1 MASTT
6 DFMPASKTYKATR
19 PNPETVMELDDWI
32 VPITAAAGAGWGSNF
47 RNLKVQS
54 LTLTGWVDFTH
65 DGEAVGNAKP
75 AASFAQKMENHSVSD
90 IVDAYGKMV
99 EQLTAADSFAEDTF
113 GSGAIAAA
121 NPDKVNYR
129 AVVKGEVL
137 VSTEAGWADFTA
149 TFSMKKVE
157 LSNYIVQGV
166 PGPKVDAYLE
176 TLDGYKTEA

>member
-6 DFMPASKTYKATR
+6 DFSPASKTYKASR
-19 PNPETVMELDDWI
+19 QNPDDLMALSDWI

-54 LTLTGWVDFTH
+54 LSLTGWVDFTN
-65 DGEAVGNAKP
+65 DGEAVGNARP
-75 AASFAQKMENHSVSD
+75 AATYAQKFENNSVSD
-90 IVDAYGKMV
+90 IVTAYGNML
-99 EQLTAADSFAEDTF
+99 EQLTAADSFAEDAY
-113 GSGAIAAA
+113 GAGAHAAE
-121 NPDKVNYR
+121 NDDKKNFR

-137 VSTEAGWADFTA
+137 VSEGVFADFTA
-149 TFSMKKVE
+149 TFTLKKVE